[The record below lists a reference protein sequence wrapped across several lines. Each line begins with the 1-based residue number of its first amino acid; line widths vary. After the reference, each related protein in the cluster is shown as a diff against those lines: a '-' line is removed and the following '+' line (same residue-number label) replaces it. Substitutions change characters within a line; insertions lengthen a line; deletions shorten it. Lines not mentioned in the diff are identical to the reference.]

1 MVDKDQHKE
10 IFSLLTND
18 INNLKNHDFDLE
30 NYGGDNL
37 IELTV
42 KLSMALF
49 YLIRSLK
56 IDYEASS
63 NSRSR

>member
-10 IFSLLTND
+10 IFPLLTND

-30 NYGGDNL
+30 NYGDNL

-42 KLSMALF
+42 LSMALF
-49 YLIRSLK
+49 LLNKKLK
-56 IDYEASS
+56 QIMAFQFSS
-63 NSRSR
+63 R